1 MAKARGFQE
10 LTRVAE
16 ELEASGP
23 ITRVLVRPD
32 RDKEQQGRGIRHQS
46 FPGPDMLVRNFPVM
60 NSRGSHVRNFREPDN
75 PVQGFQVQEY
85 RHKDIRTR
93 DCQVQNS
100 RVQEEGL
107 TGLRQDFQE
116 FYPNRH
122 RILFLIPTSSLAVV
136 LTCLSELGY
145 SIWE

>member
-1 MAKARGFQE
+1 MVKAQGFQE

-32 RDKEQQGRGIRHQS
+32 RDKEHQGRGFRHQS
-46 FPGPDMLVRNFPVM
+46 FPGPDMLVRNFPVTDL
-60 NSRGSHVRNFREPDN
+60 RDSHVRNFQEPDN
-75 PVQGFQVQEY
+75 PVQGFQVQKY
-85 RHKDIRTR
+85 RHQDIRTG
-93 DCQVQNS
+93 DCQVQS
-100 RVQEEGL
+100 FRVKEEGL

-116 FYPNRH
+116 FCPNRH
-122 RILFLIPTSSLAVV
+122 RILFLIPTSSLEVV
-136 LTCLSELGY
+136 LNYLSELGY